1 MDVDRYKDIR
11 IVLRLYGEQV
21 LSRDVTGAFDDLEAL
36 LFQSDRKLVQDV
48 SRRIAL
54 EPLLRDATLERV
66 RLFRGQRIK
75 LDRIGGGSFVFELL
89 VSGIGVWL
97 LKETVGECVKKGWKD
112 SSVYS
117 QLSDAVK
124 ESVEGLA
131 EHIYL
136 LLKRL
141 DRRIASAETR
151 LLLPP
156 AADMP
161 TIEINQNVSLKRSG
175 EEVPS
180 LSRAIDQLKAM
191 R

>member
-1 MDVDRYKDIR
+1 
-11 IVLRLYGEQV
+11 
-21 LSRDVTGAFDDLEAL
+21 
-36 LFQSDRKLVQDV
+36 
-48 SRRIAL
+48 
-54 EPLLRDATLERV
+54 
-66 RLFRGQRIK
+66 
-75 LDRIGGGSFVFELL
+75 
-89 VSGIGVWL
+89 
-97 LKETVGECVKKGWKD
+97 
-112 SSVYS
+112 
-117 QLSDAVK
+117 LSDAVK